1 MVLSSRVTPF
11 RKNPEKVRESCS
23 GSGPDEMEGR
33 SWRDARS
40 STVSKPQELIMK
52 TMTKTLLISAACT
65 AVGIVASHQP
75 IVQKAFGR
83 QARNVSSWTKNAKE
97 GELDR
102 FQLQLEQNLVQFT
115 ETRTRLLTE
124 QQQVETK
131 DADRREELA
140 RVEHLLAC
148 FKSAWGDGQ
157 RTAFP
162 VTVFTRSYTKAEIEA
177 TVQQLLNRRTEL
189 ESLQNNSAA
198 TLQQAMAQVDLRLA
212 ETRRHLDN
220 MPVYTALA
228 VTSDAVGRSDMVAGS
243 LESCLAANQAFL
255 TSPRKSAS
263 ASAIAADSSG
273 PAVSVADFLAPA
285 AEPRQ
290 PEPARET
297 PPTVSELTDALRNL
311 VMERRTNN

>member
-1 MVLSSRVTPF
+1 
-11 RKNPEKVRESCS
+11 
-23 GSGPDEMEGR
+23 
-33 SWRDARS
+33 
-40 STVSKPQELIMK
+40 MK
-52 TMTKTLLISAACT
+52 TMTKTLLISAVCT
-65 AVGIVASHQP
+65 ALGIVASHQT

-83 QARNVSSWTKNAKE
+83 QARTVASWTKNAKE

-115 ETRTRLLTE
+115 ETRTRLLSE

-162 VTVFTRSYTKAEIEA
+162 VTVFTRSYSKAEIEA

-189 ESLQNNSAA
+189 ESLQNNAVA

-228 VTSDAVGRSDMVAGS
+228 VTGDAVGRSDMVSDS
-243 LESCLAANQAFL
+243 LESCLAANQTFL
-255 TSPRKSAS
+255 TSPRQSTTAN
-263 ASAIAADSSG
+263 AIAAVSSG
-273 PAVSVADFLAPA
+273 PTVSVADFLAPA
-285 AEPRQ
+285 AAPPT
-290 PEPARET
+290 PESDHQT

-311 VMERRTNN
+311 VMEHRTTSN